1 MAFRL
6 PSPRKTHAS
15 DVAVADAVEYG
26 DGNSGSVLAEGER
39 TPSHERLRPLREG
52 AGVAHPF
59 GLGEASG
66 NSLQFMD
73 LPFLG
78 VDGERSFRT
87 TAMPPICSVEG
98 DVRLIGTSAH
108 PAGSE

>member
-1 MAFRL
+1 M
-6 PSPRKTHAS
+6 
-15 DVAVADAVEYG
+15 ADAVEYG

-87 TAMPPICSVEG
+87 TEG
-98 DVRLIGTSAH
+98 DIDQSAFQAHQGGERLHLLCVRCEIISD
-108 PAGSE
+108 PALGWLG